1 VSGHL
6 IHPPKVETFDLA
18 AGVNVDPKGIQRPLE
33 ASRVTDFGLYVAR
46 PLVDHPRIASF
57 ESWILPEL
65 GLRVTD
71 YAPHP
76 GLERHQDHY
85 IDIIDATVSGR
96 VWRTVD
102 HYLDIVVRTGGEAV
116 VLDTDELLAAY
127 SAGYVDAKTA
137 ERALD
142 TTYQALAGIA
152 SHGYDAEAWL
162 RTHDV
167 ALTWPGSGVSSTE

>member
-1 VSGHL
+1 MNEHA
-6 IHPPKVETFDLA
+6 IHPPKVETFDLE
-18 AGVNVDPKGIQRPLE
+18 AGTNVDPKGIPRTL
-33 ASRVTDFGLYVAR
+33 ASFRVTDFGLYVAR
-46 PLVDHPRIASF
+46 PLVEHPRIASF

-71 YAPHP
+71 YTPHP

-85 IDIIDATVSGR
+85 IDIIDASVTGR

-127 SAGYVDAKTA
+127 EAGHVDAKTA

-142 TTYQALAGIA
+142 TTYLALAGIA
-152 SHGYDAEAWL
+152 AHGYDAEAWL
-162 RTHDV
+162 RSHDIE
-167 ALTWPGSGVSSTE
+167 LSWDGNGVSS